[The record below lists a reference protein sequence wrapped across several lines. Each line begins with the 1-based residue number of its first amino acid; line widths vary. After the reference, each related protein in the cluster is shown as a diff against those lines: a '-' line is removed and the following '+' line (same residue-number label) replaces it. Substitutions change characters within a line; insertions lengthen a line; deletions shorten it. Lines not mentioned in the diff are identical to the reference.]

1 MNSRAQHSRLWG
13 ASVWM
18 LGVMLAFEA
27 IGQGY
32 PAKPIR
38 VIRPHPAGAS
48 GDIQARGIAQ
58 ALSQSY
64 GQAFVIENRVGGD
77 GIIGA
82 EACAKSAPD
91 GYTICSTDSAVVT
104 SNPVVRATLP
114 YEPLRDFAPI
124 IHLGY
129 GNSYLLVHPS
139 LPVRS
144 VKELLE
150 MARAKPGSLT
160 WASAGP
166 SSAAHFYIEW
176 IRNSLGV
183 SFLNV
188 PYKTNTQ
195 ALQAVTAN
203 EVNVATYQIGLA
215 KPSVEAGK
223 VRALATAGTE
233 RSPYAADVPSYKEV
247 GIDISIA
254 PWWGW
259 FMPAGTPPVIINRLN
274 TDIAR
279 LYQDAGFR
287 EKYAVALAFEMV
299 GPALKSPEEF
309 AAFLRSDRET
319 YARVAKIAGVKPQ

>member
-1 MNSRAQHSRLWG
+1 MKALQRLAPVIG
-13 ASVWM
+13 M
-18 LGVMLAFEA
+18 GLAFA
-27 IGQGY
+27 GAAADVTAQSY
-32 PAKPIR
+32 PVKPIR

-58 ALSQSY
+58 VLAQNY

-82 EACAKSAPD
+82 EACAKAAPD

-104 SNPVVRATLP
+104 SNPVVRSTLP

-124 IHLGY
+124 IHLGF

-139 LPVRS
+139 LPVRT
-144 VKELLE
+144 VKELLDL
-150 MARAKPGSLT
+150 ARAKPGALS

-176 IRNSLGV
+176 MRNSLGIA
-183 SFLNV
+183 FLNV

-233 RSPYAADVPSYKEV
+233 RSPYAPDVPSYREA

-259 FMPAGTPPVIINRLN
+259 FMPAGTPAAIIHRLN
-274 TDIAR
+274 TDIAK
-279 LYQDAGFR
+279 LYQDTGFR

-309 AAFLRSDRET
+309 TSFLKADRET